1 MVNKRLNMRGRPWL
15 QQRGQI
21 FLILA
26 PALVDSAG
34 SMTTL
39 FLKTTHVHM
48 NRAKDL
54 LKTSR
59 SRETYR
65 AFFSPQEN
73 RFVYF
78 FRFSGSQILK
88 IQICICCAESFRS
101 VNSLHS
107 CIVIVSLKNP
117 IFVFWIQGSSKETHF
132 KFRYL
137 LAGHDSWSGN
147 FRAPCSWPGSLPNT
161 DYFRRGKIRV
171 LSV

>member
-1 MVNKRLNMRGRPWL
+1 MVNKRLNMRGHCWL
-15 QQRGQI
+15 EQSTQI
-21 FLILA
+21 FLMLT

-39 FLKTTHVHM
+39 FLKITHVYI

-65 AFFSPQEN
+65 ALFFSQEN

-132 KFRYL
+132 KFRHL

-147 FRAPCSWPGSLPNT
+147 FRAPCSWPGHFLT
-161 DYFRRGKIRV
+161 RTTLEEGK
-171 LSV
+171 

>member
-1 MVNKRLNMRGRPWL
+1 MRGRSWL

-21 FLILA
+21 LLILA
-26 PALVDSAG
+26 PALADSAG

-39 FLKTTHVHM
+39 FLKTTHVH
-48 NRAKDL
+48 RAKDL

-59 SRETYR
+59 LSGL
-65 AFFSPQEN
+65 FCFPQEN

-117 IFVFWIQGSSKETHF
+117 IFVFWIQGSSKETHV
-132 KFRYL
+132 KFRHL

-147 FRAPCSWPGSLPNT
+147 FRAPCSWPWSLPNT